1 MPSVLN
7 LLIAIKSTELD
18 ALASRFKQSKERV
31 RKFADTQPGIWAKQL
46 AQLAALG
53 EYADSL
59 PAEFAWFVAKLVR

>member
-31 RKFADTQPGIWAKQL
+31 RKFADTQPGIWAEQL

-53 EYADSL
+53 EYADRL
-59 PAEFAWFVAKLVR
+59 PAEFA